1 MFSFFK
7 KNKSAQAVPQWAS
20 FFNDEQYAAFIE
32 AVEEYYYSKNVT
44 YTLEDGL
51 IEAGPNDFG
60 FGKQGLVNV
69 AQVCNLDKIKN
80 YKAIVTEHFEAQVRA
95 HQFDKEFDDM
105 VEDYERIKDYLA
117 VRLYPNDYADS
128 VGREVTIGRDFAES
142 IYQMLVFDLPDTI
155 KSIRPDQAEKWGKTI
170 DELFEVGIENVKKKY
185 PLQLSKQET
194 GIFEVFFAQG
204 DHFFVPNIVF
214 DKDTLEDISGSK
226 GMLIGLPHRHVAL
239 MFAIENIHVVEVL
252 TLFINTVNGM
262 YKEGPGSVSGG
273 VFWYHDGVF
282 TNLPYTIEDNT
293 VQFNPPDEFIALLDS
308 MEGGEAE

>member
-51 IEAGPNDFG
+51 IEVGPNDFG

-95 HQFDKEFDDM
+95 HQFDKEFDDL

-262 YKEGPGSVSGG
+262 YKEGPGSVSAG
-273 VFWYHDGVF
+273 VFWYYNGVF

>member
-32 AVEEYYYSKNVT
+32 AVEEYFYAKNVT
-44 YTLEDGL
+44 YTLDDGL

-80 YKAIVTEHFEAQVRA
+80 YKAIVTEHFEAQVRG
-95 HQFDKEFDDM
+95 HQFDKEFKQTIG
-105 VEDYERIKDYLA
+105 DYEQIKDYLA
-117 VRLYPNDYADS
+117 VRLYPNDYADA
-128 VGREVTIGRDFAES
+128 VGRDLTIGRDFGDS

-155 KSIRPDQAEKWGKTI
+155 ESIRPDQAEQWGKTT

-204 DHFFVPNIVF
+204 EHFFVPNIVF
-214 DKDTLEDISGSK
+214 DQDKLEEISGSK

-262 YKEGPGSVSGG
+262 FKEGPGSVSNS

-282 TNLPYTIEDNT
+282 TNLPYTIEDET
-293 VQFNPPDEFIALLDS
+293 VQFTPPDEFIELLDS
-308 MEGGEAE
+308 LEESEGE